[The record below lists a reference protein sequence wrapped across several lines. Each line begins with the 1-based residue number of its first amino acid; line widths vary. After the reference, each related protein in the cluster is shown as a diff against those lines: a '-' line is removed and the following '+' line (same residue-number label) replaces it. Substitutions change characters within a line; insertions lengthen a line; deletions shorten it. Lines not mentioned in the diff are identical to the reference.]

1 MPASSVAMRV
11 RYACTAAATSGSAG
25 SPPAAARPSS
35 AATSDTR
42 CARSARRAASAAER
56 EEGGREAWTA
66 LLARAAQ
73 PAATQALPIAA
84 AMVRTRRGRRC
95 SRARLA
101 RRLARAAPAQPTR
114 GSTSAQLDKQ
124 ASATRRNGN
133 VHAPDIEED
142 YRRKMRAGDAANCE
156 RRCAAHRAVPLRRD
170 ARTPSERARKMPGK
184 YLAHACARECTA
196 HASCSRC
203 CPCWPRRWCCIH
215 LCFSPSAPAFV
226 AASNAV
232 AGLRRFSSV
241 HASIRGTWQHNAVLR
256 LCPPGR
262 PPREN
267 EASRAAAGAGR
278 HAADAGSGGARPL

>member
-42 CARSARRAASAAER
+42 CARSARRAASAAKR

-184 YLAHACARECTA
+184 YLAHACARECTRVVQPLLPVL
-196 HASCSRC
+196 ASPLVLHTPLLLTLSARICRRQQRSRWFAPFLF
-203 CPCWPRRWCCIH
+203 CPRQHTWH
-215 LCFSPSAPAFV
+215 V
-226 AASNAV
+226 AAQ
-232 AGLRRFSSV
+232 R
-241 HASIRGTWQHNAVLR
+241 
-256 LCPPGR
+256 
-262 PPREN
+262 
-267 EASRAAAGAGR
+267 RAAPLPAWPT
-278 HAADAGSGGARPL
+278 AARK